1 MKPVTAKGKDMAAQH
16 LKTAHGFGKIAHI
29 YYHGQKKLMKKT
41 VSKQRRR
48 AEKKETDL

>member
-1 MKPVTAKGKDMAAQH
+1 MKPVSARGKDMAAQH
-16 LKTAHGFGKIAHI
+16 IPTANGFAKDAHI

-48 AEKKETDL
+48 VEKKNIES